1 MDMRILALGMALA
14 GCIGF
19 ILGYAFPKEEVKDG
33 EES

>member
-1 MDMRILALGMALA
+1 MYMGQFLGMLLA